1 MTATI
6 AAPAPADPEP
16 PTEAPAPAPRPDRP
30 DDVAMRLVGQWVG
43 ILAVV
48 GLSFLVHIG
57 LIGAVQHDRDQAARY
72 EELRGQLALATA
84 PVGPVDADG
93 RPLASGTP
101 VALLEIPSLGV
112 DEVVGEGTSAGAL
125 MSGPGHRRD
134 TAFPGQAGVSV
145 IAGRRAAYGGPF
157 ASIGLLRG
165 GDQLVVTTGQ
175 GRHVYRVTAVR
186 RAGDPLPDAPA
197 KGKGRLTLMT
207 ADGPPF
213 LPTDVVRVDAEL
225 VTPAQEASA
234 RLPAAALPANEETL
248 AHDSSALIPLVLWG
262 QLLLAAAV
270 GCVWVRHRVGG
281 WQAWVIA
288 VPVLLAVG
296 VQVADQAA
304 AALLPNLL

>member
-6 AAPAPADPEP
+6 APPEPETSVETPAPPV
-16 PTEAPAPAPRPDRP
+16 DRP
-30 DDVAMRLVGQWVG
+30 DDVAMRLVGQWIG

-57 LIGAVQHDRDQAARY
+57 LIGAVQHERDQAALH
-72 EELRGQLALATA
+72 EQLRSELALATA
-84 PVGPVDADG
+84 PVGPTDVDG
-93 RPLASGTP
+93 RPLVSGDP

-112 DEVVGEGTSAGAL
+112 VEVVGEGTSAGVL

-134 TAFPGQAGVSV
+134 TVLPGQAGVSV

-165 GDQLVVTTGQ
+165 GDQIVVTTGQ
-175 GRHVYRVTAVR
+175 GRHVYRVLGVR
-186 RAGDPLPDAPA
+186 RAGDPLPAA
-197 KGKGRLTLMT
+197 LAAGKGRLTLMT

-213 LPTDVVRVDAEL
+213 LPTDVVRVDAQL
-225 VTPAQEASA
+225 ITPAQQAPA
-234 RLPAAALPANEETL
+234 RLPSDALPAAEETL
-248 AHDSSALIPLVLWG
+248 ATDSSALVPLVLWA

-270 GCVWVRHRVGG
+270 ALVWVRHRVGG
-281 WQAWVIA
+281 WQSWVIGL
-288 VPVLLAVG
+288 PVLIAIG
-296 VQVADQAA
+296 AQVADQAA